1 MEVTDLY
8 TDLSDGKRLM
18 KLLEVISKASFG
30 KPNKGVLRVQ
40 KIENVGRA
48 LEFIKTKVIL
58 SCYIRALLIIFN
70 VISFLCPLNLPLGSL
85 FLILLPNVIPKDFFF
100 CEI

>member
-8 TDLSDGKRLM
+8 TDLCDGKRLM
-18 KLLEVISKASFG
+18 QLLEIISNAKLG

-48 LEFIKTKVIL
+48 LAFIKSKVRF
-58 SCYIRALLIIFN
+58 IRTGKAIF
-70 VISFLCPLNLPLGSL
+70 F
-85 FLILLPNVIPKDFFF
+85 IPS
-100 CEI
+100 

>member
-8 TDLSDGKRLM
+8 TDLCDGKRLM
-18 KLLEVISKASFG
+18 KLLENISNVKLG

-48 LEFIKTKVIL
+48 LAFIKSKVTFSQTVVGCI
-58 SCYIRALLIIFN
+58 
-70 VISFLCPLNLPLGSL
+70 
-85 FLILLPNVIPKDFFF
+85 
-100 CEI
+100 